1 MDISSWIQ
9 LAVVCFLGA
18 ISPGP
23 SLALVVGNTL
33 ARGRVYGVATGLGH
47 ATGIGWWA
55 FLTAIGMAEFMV
67 DRSGILLGVQA
78 LGACLLA
85 YIGFRTM
92 VASGSLSVQRT
103 GLGSTS
109 LGLVIRGASEGF
121 LISLLNPKIALFFLA
136 IFSHLVR
143 SDSSWKETAMMGITA
158 AAIDAG
164 WYALVAVALTGTS
177 LVAISHAKITTAR
190 RGSGVILIL
199 ISLYLLA
206 IVVRDR
212 PWA

>member
-9 LAVVCFLGA
+9 LVVVCFLGA

-33 ARGRVYGVATGLGH
+33 ARGRIYGVATGLGH

-55 FLTAIGMAEFMV
+55 FLTAIGVAEFMV
-67 DRSGILLGVQA
+67 NRSGLLLGIQA

-92 VASGSLSVQRT
+92 VARGSFSVQRIDP
-103 GLGSTS
+103 GSTS
-109 LGLVIRGASEGF
+109 PILAIRGASEGF
-121 LISLLNPKIALFFLA
+121 LISLLNPKVALFFLA

-164 WYALVAVALTGTS
+164 WYASVAVVLTGTS
-177 LVAISHAKITTAR
+177 LVAILHDRIAAAR
-190 RGSGVILIL
+190 RGGGVILIL
-199 ISLYLLA
+199 IALYLLA

-212 PWA
+212 LLA

>member
-1 MDISSWIQ
+1 M
-9 LAVVCFLGA
+9 
-18 ISPGP
+18 
-23 SLALVVGNTL
+23 
-33 ARGRVYGVATGLGH
+33 
-47 ATGIGWWA
+47 
-55 FLTAIGMAEFMV
+55 
-67 DRSGILLGVQA
+67 
-78 LGACLLA
+78 
-85 YIGFRTM
+85 
-92 VASGSLSVQRT
+92 
-103 GLGSTS
+103 
-109 LGLVIRGASEGF
+109 IRGASEGF

-136 IFSHLVR
+136 IFSHLVH

-164 WYALVAVALTGTS
+164 WYASVAVALTGTS
-177 LVAISHAKITTAR
+177 LVAISHAKITAAR

>member
-9 LAVVCFLGA
+9 LVVVCFLGA

-92 VASGSLSVQRT
+92 VAGSNLSVQRIDP
-103 GLGSTS
+103 GSTS
-109 LGLVIRGASEGF
+109 PLLAIRGASEG
-121 LISLLNPKIALFFLA
+121 LVISLLNPKVALFFLA
-136 IFSHLVR
+136 IFSHLVH

-164 WYALVAVALTGTS
+164 WYALVAVVLTGTS
-177 LVAISHAKITTAR
+177 LVAVLHGRIAAAR
-190 RGSGVILIL
+190 RASGIILIL
-199 ISLYLLA
+199 IALYLLA
-206 IVVRDR
+206 TAVRDR
-212 PWA
+212 LWA

>member
-23 SLALVVGNTL
+23 SLALVIGNTL
-33 ARGRVYGVATGLGH
+33 ARGRTYGVVTGLGH
-47 ATGIGWWA
+47 AFGIGWWA
-55 FLTAIGMAEFMV
+55 LLTAVGVAEFMV
-67 DRSGILLGVQA
+67 SRSGILLGVQA

-92 VASGSLSVQRT
+92 LASGSTSVQRT
-103 GLGSTS
+103 RPASTS
-109 LGLVIRGASEGF
+109 PVLVIRGASEGF
-121 LISLLNPKIALFFLA
+121 LISILNPKIALFFLA
-136 IFSHLVR
+136 IFSHLVH

-164 WYALVAVALTGTS
+164 WYALVAVVLTGTS
-177 LVAISHAKITTAR
+177 LVAVLRGRIAAAR
-190 RGSGVILIL
+190 RASGIILIL
-199 ISLYLLA
+199 IALYLLA
-206 IVVRDR
+206 TAVRDR
-212 PWA
+212 LWA

>member
-23 SLALVVGNTL
+23 SLALVIGNTL
-33 ARGRVYGVATGLGH
+33 ARGRIYGIVTGLGH
-47 ATGIGWWA
+47 AIGIGWWA
-55 FLTAIGMAEFMV
+55 FLTAVGVAEFMV
-67 DRSGILLGVQA
+67 NRSGILLGIQA
-78 LGACLLA
+78 SGACLLA

-92 VASGSLSVQRT
+92 VATGSLSVQRT
-103 GLGSTS
+103 GPGSTS
-109 LGLVIRGASEGF
+109 PVLMIRGASEGF

-136 IFSHLVR
+136 IFSHLVH

-164 WYALVAVALTGTS
+164 WYASVAVALTGTS
-177 LVAISHAKITTAR
+177 LVAISHAKITAAR

-206 IVVRDR
+206 IVVRDP